1 MVESQISTGTTC
13 TFRPVLP
20 SAITIST
27 TRMRSKITVPS
38 AVRQWKPPIRRSA
51 ITLAGFRRNGNT
63 SRSTHQQENRVRAL
77 LRLGPLP
84 KPRISVAVFDSEMVV
99 LPVRGCRHQ
108 SLIDSLRDVVVLID
122 STTVEFDLEGIRTM
136 IVADT
141 FQVTRRNGCSVHSC
155 GI

>member
-1 MVESQISTGTTC
+1 MTCISK
-13 TFRPVLP
+13 PALP
-20 SAITIST
+20 SVITIST
-27 TRMRSKITVPS
+27 MRMRSKITAPS
-38 AVRQWKPPIRRSA
+38 AGRRWRLPRLLSA
-51 ITLAGFRRNGNT
+51 TTQAGFRRNGNT
-63 SRSTHQQENRVRAL
+63 SRSSHQRKNPVKAR

-84 KPRISVAVFDSEMVV
+84 NPRISIAVFDSAMVI
-99 LPVRGCRHQ
+99 LSVRGCRHQ

-122 STTVEFDLEGIRTM
+122 SATVEFDLEGVRTL